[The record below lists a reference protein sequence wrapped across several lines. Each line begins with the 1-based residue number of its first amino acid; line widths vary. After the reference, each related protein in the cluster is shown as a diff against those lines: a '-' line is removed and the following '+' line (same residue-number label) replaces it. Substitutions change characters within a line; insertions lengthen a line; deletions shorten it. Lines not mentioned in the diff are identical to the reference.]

1 MKPLFVAAILC
12 FSVSSS
18 ALELEIPEISGSILI
33 DYLSMSQDSSYN
45 QSGVFVAA
53 SNRFRVRKAV
63 IEVSGDAGELIE
75 YEASFGLASCLGSG
89 MIMTLME
96 AGIRVSPLG
105 DERIVLGMGM
115 FHVRRGF
122 ELGSDCGQT
131 LTAEKPMFRT
141 VVSPSCHPLGAV
153 LETDLSLGAIG
164 GLEAQIVYANGNTGS
179 INEEHDANFALFY
192 RLPIEGITIG
202 GFYNDLAM
210 EMNPETEGCEDAS
223 RYGFGLDYEAG
234 GIEVR
239 AEMIQVKGVLPGMRP
254 QGCSDTGENVENM
267 CLLAQTGYS
276 FNTGSEE
283 IPLITPYISYQSWD
297 RWSNADSG
305 DFEFSW
311 ITGGVKTCI
320 GGPNTYITLDYRV
333 PATTPDGLN
342 EDASVLTARL
352 GLGY

>member
-12 FSVSSS
+12 FSVSSV
-18 ALELEIPEISGSILI
+18 ALELEMPEIGGHILI

-45 QSGVFVAA
+45 QSGVFVGA
-53 SNRFRVRKAV
+53 SNRFRVRKAT
-63 IEVSGDAGELIE
+63 IEIKGAAGELIE

-89 MIMTLME
+89 MTMTLME
-96 AGIRVSPLG
+96 AGIRVLPLG

-122 ELGSDCGQT
+122 ELGCDCGET
-131 LTAEKPMFRT
+131 LTAEKPMFRK
-141 VVSPSCHPLGAV
+141 VVSPSCHPLGAL
-153 LETDLSLGAIG
+153 LETDISLGTIG
-164 GLEAQIVYANGNTGS
+164 SLEAQIVYANGNTGT

-192 RLPIEGITIG
+192 RLPVEGLTIG

-210 EMNPETEGCEDAS
+210 EMNPENEGNEDAS
-223 RYGFGLDYEAG
+223 RYGFGIDYEAD
-234 GIEVR
+234 GIAVR
-239 AEMIQVKGVLPGMRP
+239 AEMIQVEGILPGMRP

-267 CLLAQTGYS
+267 CLLAQAGYS
-276 FNTGSEE
+276 FNMQSEE
-283 IPLITPYISYQSWD
+283 IPLITPYLSYQSWD
-297 RWSNADSG
+297 RWSNTDSG
-305 DFEFSW
+305 DYEFSW

-320 GGPNTYITLDYRV
+320 GSPDTYITLDYRI

-352 GLGY
+352 GLAY

>member
-12 FSVSSS
+12 ICVSSM
-18 ALELEIPEISGSILI
+18 ALELEMPEIGGHILI

-45 QSGVFVAA
+45 QSGVFAGA
-53 SNRFRVRKAV
+53 SNRFRVRKAT
-63 IEVSGDAGELIE
+63 IEIKGAAGELIE

-89 MIMTLME
+89 MTMALME

-122 ELGSDCGQT
+122 ELGEDCGQT
-131 LTAEKPMFRT
+131 LTAEKPMFRK

-153 LETDLSLGAIG
+153 LETDLNLGTIG
-164 GLEAQIVYANGNTGS
+164 GLEAQIAYANGNNGT
-179 INEEHDANFALFY
+179 INEEHDANFAIFY
-192 RLPIEGITIG
+192 RLPVEGLTIG

-210 EMNPETEGCEDAS
+210 EMNPENEGNEDAS
-223 RYGFGLDYEAG
+223 RYGLGLDYEAD
-234 GIEVR
+234 GIAVR
-239 AEMIQVKGVLPGMRP
+239 AEMIQIEGILPGMRP

-267 CLLAQTGYS
+267 CLLAQAGYS
-276 FNTGSEE
+276 FNTRSEE
-283 IPLITPYISYQSWD
+283 IPLITPYLSYQSWD

-305 DFEFSW
+305 DYEFSW

-320 GGPNTYITLDYRV
+320 G
-333 PATTPDGLN
+333 
-342 EDASVLTARL
+342 S
-352 GLGY
+352 